1 MRPRPREEHPL
12 LSVHHSGG
20 HCLLETIWSSCLHF
34 LLSPSSSSVSQ
45 EPSKPEPREK
55 AEKPSPRGAPPSRPH
70 QPRFLRSCQ
79 RARARKKSDFS
90 HFLRN
95 KSHPES
101 QLCPNIS

>member
-34 LLSPSSSSVSQ
+34 LLIPSSSSVSQ

-55 AEKPSPRGAPPSRPH
+55 AEKPSPRGAPPPAPTSH
-70 QPRFLRSCQ
+70 V
-79 RARARKKSDFS
+79 FS
-90 HFLRN
+90 EAVSGRE
-95 KSHPES
+95 PERRV
-101 QLCPNIS
+101 ISLIS

>member
-1 MRPRPREEHPL
+1 MRRQPREERPL
-12 LSVHHSGG
+12 LSVHHGGG
-20 HCLLETIWSSCLHF
+20 HCLLEAIWSSCLHF
-34 LLSPSSSSVSQ
+34 LLIPSSSSVPQ

-55 AEKPSPRGAPPSRPH
+55 AEKPSPRGASPSRPH
-70 QPRFLRSCQ
+70 QPRVLRSCQ
-79 RARARKKSDFS
+79 RARARKESDFS